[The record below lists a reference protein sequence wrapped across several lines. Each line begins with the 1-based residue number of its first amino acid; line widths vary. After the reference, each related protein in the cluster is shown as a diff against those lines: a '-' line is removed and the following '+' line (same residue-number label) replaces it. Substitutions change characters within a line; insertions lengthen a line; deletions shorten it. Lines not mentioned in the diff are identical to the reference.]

1 MWINIANVG
10 RRRHVQHEDERSNNM
25 GLEQAIVFLVI
36 GGIAGWLAGLILK
49 GGGFGLV
56 GNIVVG
62 ILGALLG
69 GWLFKLLKISIGGEW
84 VGPIV
89 TATVGAVVLL
99 FVVGMIKKK

>member
-1 MWINIANVG
+1 
-10 RRRHVQHEDERSNNM
+10 M